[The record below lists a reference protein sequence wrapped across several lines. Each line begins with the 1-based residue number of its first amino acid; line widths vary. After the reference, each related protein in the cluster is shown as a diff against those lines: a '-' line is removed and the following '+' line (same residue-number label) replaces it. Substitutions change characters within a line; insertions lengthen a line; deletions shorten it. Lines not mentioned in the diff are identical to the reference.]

1 MVTRKTFDEMRK
13 NNPSESEVHDWL
25 DGASIAELRKFCR
38 NWSKHTVCGDY
49 GRFML
54 SVRLGEAAL
63 EPHWS
68 VTPNFWITVIACL
81 AAIGALWF
89 GWRADVRDR
98 SREVPASHADSPTAP
113 AQLSSAS
120 SPSNSPP
127 LKP

>member
-1 MVTRKTFDEMRK
+1 MVTRKTFDELRK
-13 NNPSESEVHDWL
+13 SNPSESEVHDWL

-54 SVRLGEAAL
+54 SVRLCEAAL

-81 AAIGALWF
+81 AALGALWF
-89 GWRADVRDR
+89 GWRADVRD
-98 SREVPASHADSPTAP
+98 SRLDQRDHLSGQTV
-113 AQLSSAS
+113 AQPLPSSAS
-120 SPSNSPP
+120 SPSNLPA